1 MGEFVICSQCI
12 YWEECENKEDRDGC
26 YFGVKE
32 EDFDET
38 VDG

>member
-12 YWEECENKEDRDGC
+12 YWEDCENKEGRDGC
-26 YFGVKE
+26 YFGAKE

-38 VDG
+38 VD